1 MSEVAV
7 KVENLSKQ
15 FLIGKNASGNLRET
29 LSNKASSLF
38 SKKNVNEEVFWAL
51 QEISF
56 QVNKGDVLGII
67 GKNGAGKS
75 TLLKILS
82 QITAPTKGQIEING
96 RVSSL
101 LEVGTGFHPELTGR
115 ENVFLNGTILGMK
128 RKEVRAKFDEI
139 VAFSGVEKFLDTPIK
154 HYSSGMK
161 VRLAFSVAAHLDPEI
176 LIVDEVLAVGD
187 AEFQRKC
194 LGKMGEVSREHGR
207 SVLFV
212 SHNIRAV
219 KNLCNK
225 GIVLQQGQMMFDGSA
240 EEATELY
247 LSSLDNSQ
255 GISTNGFN
263 PQSAIDGQLVLEKLT
278 VEPKGKNP
286 GELLDLNDA
295 LLVAGTINL
304 KITKTKT
311 HVNAFIK
318 TLAGE
323 TVFVTYCNQFELAE
337 ESRVEL
343 SFLIPPNLL
352 NEDHYSI
359 DIMVVQKDNPI
370 HNFEQA
376 ISFQIN
382 NLTKTKGF
390 WHQRLPGVI
399 RPILPWTVS
408 FGDIQTQ

>member
-225 GIVLQQGQMMFDGSA
+225 GIVLQQGQMMFEGDSEA
-240 EEATELY
+240 ATEFY
-247 LSSLDNSQ
+247 LSSIDSNK
-255 GISTNGFN
+255 GIVSNGFN
-263 PQSAIDGQLVLEKLT
+263 PQSAVNGQLVLQQLSIT
-278 VEPKGKNP
+278 PDGKNP
-286 GELLDLNDA
+286 NELFGLDDP
-295 LLVAGTINL
+295 LLVSVSIDL
-304 KITKTKT
+304 EIIKTKT
-311 HVNAFIK
+311 NVNAFIK
-318 TLAGE
+318 TLSGE
-323 TVFVTYCNQFELAE
+323 TVFVTYCKQFEIE
-337 ESRVEL
+337 ESKRIEL
-343 SFLIPPNLL
+343 SFCIPPNLL

-359 DIMVVQKDNPI
+359 DIMVVQKENPI
-370 HNFEQA
+370 HTFEQA
-376 ISFQIN
+376 ITFQVN
-382 NLTKTKGF
+382 NLIKTNNF

-399 RPILPWTVS
+399 RPNLPWHVS
-408 FGDIQTQ
+408 FDVLKKE